1 MGSNYRRVGG
11 RTLVSPGHVES
22 HRPPRLD
29 VVGALR
35 DRAQRAGG
43 EDERVGRETLERP
56 EPWRACPVGRDH
68 DCGGGGR
75 HLKLLDDVRDP
86 LDLGRVRLGL
96 GLG

>member
-1 MGSNYRRVGG
+1 M
-11 RTLVSPGHVES
+11 
-22 HRPPRLD
+22 
-29 VVGALR
+29 VGALR

-56 EPWRACPVGRDH
+56 EPRRACPVGRDH

-75 HLKLLDDVRDP
+75 RLKLLDDVRNP
-86 LDLGRVRLGL
+86 LDLGRVRARARVGL